1 MDIVRSLVNLLDN
14 PALACNASTVVS
26 RLNTFGTGAVIL
38 STRAFPVLGRVQL
51 TCINAIW

>member
-1 MDIVRSLVNLLDN
+1 MDIVRSLVNV
-14 PALACNASTVVS
+14 PVKPTVAGNASTVVS
-26 RLNTFGTGAVIL
+26 RLNTFGTGAVIP